1 MAFYTQ
7 ISSGAIQVTGTDR
20 LDFVQGQVAQN
31 IKTLA
36 IPGGAR
42 SMILNVKGQIEF
54 DVRIYRRK
62 DDIYLQTAPDLSDAV
77 MARLQKYIVFD
88 DVKLENLT
96 DQIRVYHVS
105 GEGTEQFM
113 TDQGFKL
120 EAGNVQLLETTS
132 GLLLVSKL
140 DRGNG
145 IGFDLHV
152 LNANT
157 ITFEYNFAGNQMTE
171 LSSVELEKLRVVSG
185 LANAH
190 TDGFV
195 GMLPQECGL
204 LGGVS
209 FKKGCY
215 VGQEI
220 MARLEARGHSN
231 KTLVRIK
238 LEQKLETGTPVTLEG
253 REVGQLGHVVPFE
266 NGFTALAVM
275 RIDAL
280 EKPNLEAGGLKL
292 EVQSFE
298 ERISSF

>member
-1 MAFYTQ
+1 MAFFTQ
-7 ISSGAIQVTGTDR
+7 IPSGAIRVTGTDR

-31 IKTLA
+31 IKALP

-62 DDIYLQTAPDLSDAV
+62 DDVYLQTTADLGDAV

-88 DVKLENLT
+88 DVKLENIS
-96 DQIRVYHVS
+96 DRIRVLHIS
-105 GEGTEQFM
+105 GEKAFELISGFGFSSGT
-113 TDQGFKL
+113 
-120 EAGNVQLLETTS
+120 QLLETNFGT
-132 GLLLVSKL
+132 LLIAEVQ
-140 DRGNG
+140 RGNEN
-145 IGFDLHV
+145 GFDLHV
-152 LNANT
+152 LDSKCDELLQ
-157 ITFEYNFAGNQMTE
+157 TFTAQGATE
-171 LSSVELEKLRVVSG
+171 LEPAQLERRRIVSG

-190 TDGFV
+190 SDGFT

-204 LGGVS
+204 LSGVS

-220 MARLEARGHSN
+220 MARLDARGHSH
-231 KTLVRIK
+231 KALSRVK
-238 LEQKLETGTPVTLEG
+238 PEQELETGTPVMSDG

-266 NGFTALAVM
+266 TGFTALAVM

-280 EKPNLEAGGLKL
+280 EKPNLEVGGLKL
-292 EVQSFE
+292 EVDF
-298 ERISSF
+298 SSVTPKL

>member
-1 MAFYTQ
+1 MAFFTQ
-7 ISSGAIQVTGTDR
+7 ISSGAIRVTGTDR

-31 IKTLA
+31 IKALP

-54 DVRIYRRK
+54 DVRIYRRQ
-62 DDIYLQTAPDLSDAV
+62 DDIYLQTAVDLSDAV

-88 DVKLENLT
+88 DVKLENIS
-96 DQIRVYHVS
+96 DQIRVLHLS
-105 GEGTEQFM
+105 GENASELIPNSDFSSGT
-113 TDQGFKL
+113 
-120 EAGNVQLLETTS
+120 QLLETDFGT
-132 GLLLVSKL
+132 LLISEVN
-140 DRGNG
+140 RGNG
-145 IGFDLHV
+145 TGFDLH
-152 LNANT
+152 
-157 ITFEYNFAGNQMTE
+157 I
-171 LSSVELEKLRVVSG
+171 LSSKLDALLQAITTSGANELELAQLEQRRVASG

-190 TDGFV
+190 TDGFT

-204 LGGVS
+204 LEGVS

-220 MARLEARGHSN
+220 MARLDARGHSH

-238 LEQKLETGTPVTLEG
+238 FEHKLKTGTPVISDG

-266 NGFTALAVM
+266 TGFTALAVI

-292 EVQSFE
+292 EVDF
-298 ERISSF
+298 SSLSSKL

>member
-7 ISSGAIQVTGTDR
+7 IPSGAIRVTGTDR

-31 IKTLA
+31 IKALP

-54 DVRIYRRK
+54 DVQIFRRQ
-62 DDIYLQTAPDLSDAV
+62 DDIYLQTAPNLSNAV

-88 DVKLENLT
+88 DVKLENISDRIQVL
-96 DQIRVYHVS
+96 HLS
-105 GEGTEQFM
+105 GENAFELVSSFGFSSGT
-113 TDQGFKL
+113 
-120 EAGNVQLLETTS
+120 QLLETDF
-132 GLLLVSKL
+132 GILLVSSL

-145 IGFDLHV
+145 TGFDLHV
-152 LNANT
+152 LNSKLD
-157 ITFEYNFAGNQMTE
+157 E
-171 LSSVELEKLRVVSG
+171 LLQAFTTSGATDIDTAELEQLRISVG
-185 LANAH
+185 LPNAH
-190 TDGFV
+190 TDGFT

-204 LGGVS
+204 LEGVS

-231 KTLVRIK
+231 KTLVRVN
-238 LEQKLETGTPVTLEG
+238 LEATLETGTPVMCDG
-253 REVGQLGHVVPFE
+253 REVGQLGLVVPFE
-266 NGFTALAVM
+266 SGFMALAVI

-280 EKPNLEAGGLKL
+280 EKPNLEAGALKL
-292 EVQSFE
+292 KVDFSSQS
-298 ERISSF
+298 SKL

>member
-1 MAFYTQ
+1 MAFFTQ
-7 ISSGAIQVTGTDR
+7 IPSGAIRVTGTDR

-31 IKTLA
+31 IKALP

-62 DDIYLQTAPDLSDAV
+62 DDIYLQTTADLGDAV
-77 MARLQKYIVFD
+77 MTRLQKYIVFD
-88 DVKLENLT
+88 DVKLENIS
-96 DQIRVYHVS
+96 DHIRVLHISGRKAFELVS
-105 GEGTEQFM
+105 SLGFSSGT
-113 TDQGFKL
+113 
-120 EAGNVQLLETTS
+120 QLLETNFGT
-132 GLLLVSKL
+132 LLIAEVQ
-140 DRGNG
+140 RGNEN
-145 IGFDLHV
+145 GFDLHV
-152 LNANT
+152 LDSKCDELLQ
-157 ITFEYNFAGNQMTE
+157 TFTAQGATE
-171 LSSVELEKLRVVSG
+171 LETAQLERRRIVSG

-190 TDGFV
+190 SDGFT

-220 MARLEARGHSN
+220 MARLDARGHSH
-231 KTLVRIK
+231 KALTRIK
-238 LEQKLETGTPVTLEG
+238 LGQELETGTPVTSDG

-266 NGFTALAVM
+266 TGFAALAVM

-280 EKPNLEAGGLKL
+280 EKPNLEVGGLKL
-292 EVQSFE
+292 EVDF
-298 ERISSF
+298 SSVNPKL

>member
-1 MAFYTQ
+1 MTFYTL
-7 ISSGAIQVTGTDR
+7 ISSGAIRVTGTDR

-31 IKTLA
+31 IKALP

-62 DDIYLQTAPDLSDAV
+62 EDIYLQTASNLSEAV

-88 DVKLENLT
+88 DVKLENVT

-105 GEGTEQFM
+105 GEGAGRFVTEL
-113 TDQGFKL
+113 GFVSQ
-120 EAGNVQLLETTS
+120 AGNVQLLEMS
-132 GLLLVSKL
+132 AGLLLVSML

-152 LNANT
+152 LSQNAT
-157 ITFEYNFAGNQMTE
+157 TLEQEFTKHQPSE
-171 LSSVELEKLRVVSG
+171 LSSFELEQLRVVSG
-185 LANAH
+185 LPNAH
-190 TDGFV
+190 ADGFTH
-195 GMLPQECGL
+195 MLPQECGL
-204 LGGVS
+204 LEGVS

-220 MARLEARGHSN
+220 MARLEARGHSH
-231 KTLVRIK
+231 KTLVRVK
-238 LEQKLETGTPVTLEG
+238 LEQKLETGTTVTLEG

-266 NGFTALAVM
+266 AGFVALAVI

-292 EVQSFE
+292 EVLGL
-298 ERISSF
+298 

>member
-1 MAFYTQ
+1 MAFYTP
-7 ISSGAIQVTGTDR
+7 ISSGAIRVTGTDR

-31 IKTLA
+31 IKALSV
-36 IPGGAR
+36 PGVAR

-62 DDIYLQTAPDLSDAV
+62 DDLYLQTAAKLSDAV

-88 DVKLENLT
+88 DVKLENISN
-96 DQIRVYHVS
+96 QIRVYHIS
-105 GEGTEQFM
+105 GNGAEQFVSRLGYVL
-113 TDQGFKL
+113 Q
-120 EAGNVQLLETTS
+120 AANAQLLETPL
-132 GLLLVSKL
+132 GVLLVSNL
-140 DRGNG
+140 DRGNQ

-152 LNANT
+152 LGKNAT
-157 ITFEYNFAGNQMTE
+157 TLEQEFTKHQLTE
-171 LSSVELEKLRVVSG
+171 LSSFELEQRRIVSG
-185 LANAH
+185 FPNAH
-190 TDGFV
+190 TDGFT

-204 LGGVS
+204 LEGVS

-231 KTLVRIK
+231 KTLVRIN
-238 LEQKLETGTPVTLEG
+238 LEQPLETGTPLMLEN

-266 NGFTALAVM
+266 AGFTALAVV

-280 EKPNLEAGGLKL
+280 KPNLEAGGLRF
-292 EVQSFE
+292 EVLGL
-298 ERISSF
+298 